1 MRQERKKPPTFPACV
16 KTEKN
21 KNCANSIRSR
31 LRNEMEDS
39 NNNAA
44 KQTKILVSSL
54 NNFQGDKGKEL
65 LDFIIKSNI
74 IFPR

>member
-1 MRQERKKPPTFPACV
+1 
-16 KTEKN
+16 
-21 KNCANSIRSR
+21 
-31 LRNEMEDS
+31 MEDS

-54 NNFQGDKGKEL
+54 NHFQGDKGEEL
-65 LDFIIKSNI
+65 LDFIILSNI

>member
-1 MRQERKKPPTFPACV
+1 
-16 KTEKN
+16 
-21 KNCANSIRSR
+21 
-31 LRNEMEDS
+31 MEDS

-44 KQTKILVSSL
+44 KQTKILVSLL

-65 LDFIIKSNI
+65 LDFIIQSNI